1 MKIRSLV
8 ASLIILACAGTTP
21 VIARGLNSPLTSPHT
36 GTRNQVTVTVLSAEE
51 ADTLLW
57 MREEEKL
64 ARDIYLRLEQ
74 HWKKPVFQRIAS
86 SEQRHFDAIGAKID
100 LYGLIDPALP
110 GLGQFTDADLQD
122 TYTQLLT
129 TGLKSY
135 IEALI
140 VGATIE
146 DMDIS
151 DLQAAIEGTED
162 TALRTTYQNLL
173 DGSKNHLRA
182 FVQLLRGLG
191 ADYTPQ
197 YIDALLFD
205 TIVGV

>member
-1 MKIRSLV
+1 MKFHSLV
-8 ASLIILACAGTTP
+8 TSLIILACAGVTP
-21 VIARGLNSPLTSPHT
+21 VVARGPNSPFTFHT
-36 GTRNQVTVTVLSAEE
+36 EAQDQVKTAVLSAEE

-64 ARDIYLRLEQ
+64 ARDIYLKLYQR
-74 HWKKPVFQRIAS
+74 WKKPVFQRIAS
-86 SEQRHFDAIGAKID
+86 SEQRHFDAIGTKID

-110 GLGQFTDADLQD
+110 GLGQFTDAELQD
-122 TYTQLLT
+122 TYDQLLT
-129 TGLKSY
+129 TGMKSY
-135 IEALI
+135 IKALT

-151 DLQAAIEGTED
+151 DLQAAIEGTGD

-205 TIVGV
+205 AIVGV

>member
-1 MKIRSLV
+1 MKIRSLIT
-8 ASLIILACAGTTP
+8 SLIILACAGTTP
-21 VIARGLNSPLTSPHT
+21 VIARGPNSPLTSLT
-36 GTRNQVTVTVLSAEE
+36 GVQNQVTVAVLSAEE

-64 ARDIYLRLEQ
+64 ARDIYLKLHQR
-74 HWKKPVFQRIAS
+74 WKKPVFQRIAS
-86 SEQRHFDAIGAKID
+86 SEQRHFEAIGNKID

-110 GLGQFTDADLQD
+110 GLGQFTDAELQD
-122 TYTQLLT
+122 TYDQLLM
-129 TGLKSY
+129 TGMTSY
-135 IEALI
+135 IKALT

-151 DLQAAIEGTED
+151 DLQAAIEGTGD
-162 TALRTTYQNLL
+162 TALRNTYQNLL

-191 ADYTPQ
+191 VDYTPQ
-197 YIDALLFD
+197 YIDALSFD
-205 TIVGV
+205 AIVGV